1 MKLLYISVFLSVNS
15 FAMASAPVAKV
26 KGASVTRA
34 LTSDSN
40 ADISSSS
47 NFDACNMHFSD
58 FKYLALS
65 DDEYFQKKSPISEW
79 TCLYSG
85 EAFEA
90 GYDVQQVNNMGV
102 SVSAADNKIVY
113 DYKNKVWKSIPDDTY
128 VKNGK
133 ANHLSLFQVKSKDAS
148 GFMAVNAMAKLKDGT
163 LGQSIYFCL
172 IHKNNALCGSGVN
185 SSDNKGEDLSKDT
198 LKLLESI
205 SFDGD

>member
-1 MKLLYISVFLSVNS
+1 MKKVYMSFTIGFSSFFIVSVLAADAGFV
-15 FAMASAPVAKV
+15 P
-26 KGASVTRA
+26 VTRN
-34 LTSDSN
+34 LSSDSSAN
-40 ADISSSS
+40 ISSSS
-47 NFDACNMHFSD
+47 SFDACNMHFSD
-58 FKYLALS
+58 FKYPALS
-65 DDEYFQKKSPISEW
+65 DDEYLKKSPISEW

-90 GYDVQQVNNMGV
+90 GYDVQQVNNNGV
-102 SVSAADNKIVY
+102 SVSAADNIIVY
-113 DYKNKVWKSIPDDTY
+113 DYKNKVWKSIPDATY

-133 ANHLSLFQVKSKDAS
+133 VNHLFQVKSKDAS

-163 LGQSIYFCL
+163 LGQSVYFCL

-185 SSDNKGEDLSKDT
+185 SSDDKGEDLSKEM